1 MPASRFDYVL
11 FGLEPGPVFVDEEQL
26 LGQDFVGG
34 LSFDRPHLHVGE
46 QLATG
51 FVQAWRRESHCKVS

>member
-51 FVQAWRRESHCKVS
+51 LVQA